1 MSTLLPIGIESA
13 LKEAGFAQTEIQA
26 LKKLVEE
33 DALTLRELAFKTG
46 KSTGVLDQAMKKL
59 LTKGIA
65 KREFINGQPH
75 YSIHSLDA
83 IVGWMEKDIKSRHE
97 TLDRRHHDFS
107 SFVHSLK
114 MDRNRPDMEH
124 FKGLEGIQKAYMKLL
139 ESGEEL
145 LTVTPVLYRAEDDPL
160 RAFKV
165 DYFRKRQYRKIFQR
179 IIAPD
184 TTLSR
189 RFQSRDPFEYRRTL
203 LVPES
208 ECPISFEKTIVD
220 GTVACINFTD
230 QTACFL
236 RYPELAEAE
245 RAAFESLWARKLA
258 EERGE
263 VHPLHVQFPPIPT
276 IVPVKT
282 RVLSHFR
289 EFILSKKSIAAFAI
303 FALIAGAITFGLY
316 RNAREYNL
324 QRIRDKAISI
334 AATGAL
340 QFDPKDIEAV
350 HTPADMHKAEYAK
363 LVATLNLIRRNNEGV
378 RYAYIYR
385 ETPNPEKLAF
395 VADADALNP
404 YQPKDENKNGR
415 IDAEEELSLP
425 GQLYD
430 VSGWVDRFEVIDH
443 PVADKE
449 PWTDQWGTFFSG
461 TAPIKDPN
469 GNTIALFGVDF
480 LASRIDELT
489 AQSFSSLFAFV
500 GLFLLFVLVRFAA
513 INKSLMQ
520 EMLRAMNLKRVLI
533 GSLFVFLILAGILYG
548 LYRYTLNIVIEET
561 GQRLMSIA
569 VTAASQFDPLDL
581 NQLHWAK
588 DMKTEAY
595 QRVFRKLNE
604 IRDKNSEIT
613 WAYIMRPTD
622 KPNMLEFVADADANY
637 NLPNF
642 WIGYYDKSK
651 ELTQADEG
659 VWPGFQYELAS
670 GEPLG
675 EAMKGPFFNDKP
687 FSDQWGTFVTGAAPI
702 FENGKSIALVGLDV
716 DMKILYKRAFYKMVG
731 F

>member
-1 MSTLLPIGIESA
+1 MSPLLPIGIESA
-13 LKEAGFAQTEIQA
+13 LKEAGFAPTEILA

-65 KREFINGQPH
+65 RREAINGQPH

-83 IVGWMEKDIKSRHE
+83 IVRWMEQDVKSRHE

-124 FKGLEGIQKAYMKLL
+124 FQELEGIQKAYTKLL

-145 LTVTPVLYRAEDDPL
+145 LTTMPVLYRAEDDPL

-165 DYFRKRQYRKIFQR
+165 EYFRKRQYRKIFQR
-179 IIAPD
+179 VIAPD

-220 GTVACINFTD
+220 GTIACIDFAA

-236 RYPELAEAE
+236 RYPELAKAE

-263 VHPLHVQFPPIPT
+263 AHPIHAQFPPVPT
-276 IVPVKT
+276 VVPVKT

-289 EFILSKKSIAAFAI
+289 EFILSKKSIAAFAV

-350 HTPADMHKAEYAK
+350 RTPADIHKPEYAK
-363 LVATLNLIRRNNEGV
+363 LIATLNLIRRNNEGIKW
-378 RYAYIYR
+378 AYIWR
-385 ETPNPEKLAF
+385 GTNDPNKFAF
-395 VADADALNP
+395 VADADSLNP
-404 YQPKDENKNGR
+404 YVTEDTNGDGVIDERDQNP
-415 IDAEEELSLP
+415 AP
-425 GQLYD
+425 GDLYD
-430 VSGWVDRFEVIDH
+430 ISDQPESKKAYLE
-443 PVADKE
+443 PTADTE
-449 PWTDQWGTFFSG
+449 PTNDQWGTFISG
-461 TAPIKDPN
+461 MAPIKN
-469 GNTIALFGVDF
+469 GQGITVAVFGVDM

-489 AQSFSSLFAFV
+489 AQSFSPLFVFV

-513 INKSLMQ
+513 VNRPLMQ
-520 EMLRAMNLKRVLI
+520 EMFRAMNLKRVLV
-533 GSLFVFLILAGILYG
+533 GSTVVLIILGGMLYG
-548 LYRYTLNIVIEET
+548 LYRYTLNIVLEET

-569 VTAASQFDPLDL
+569 ATAASQFDPRDLD
-581 NQLHWAK
+581 QLHWAR

-595 QRVFRKLNE
+595 QRVFKKLNE
-604 IRDKNSEIT
+604 VRDKNPEIT
-613 WAYIMRPTD
+613 WAYIMRPT
-622 KPNMLEFVADADANY
+622 KGPNMFEFVADADANF
-637 NLPNF
+637 NLPNL

-659 VWPGFQYELAS
+659 VWPGFQYELAP

-702 FENGKSIALVGLDV
+702 FENGKSIALVGFDV
-716 DMKILYKRAFYKMVG
+716 DISKLYKRAFYKMLG
-731 F
+731 L